1 MTKRILIVDD
11 DPKVI
16 NILTQFFQ
24 MQHGHAYEIT
34 SAGNVR
40 DALAILLREGF
51 GFDLIL
57 LEVDMS
63 WMGEPVRPPPPR
75 SLPGSHGLDLL
86 KEIRKR
92 GMNVPVIMMCSISRV
107 ICARWT
113 ASWRTPSGPV
123 VARLVVESQR
133 AYTVDPRGPKGK

>member
-11 DPKVI
+11 EPKVI

-92 GMNVPVIMMCSISRV
+92 GMNVPVIMMCGIPTQDEMDEAQNAGAFAWLHKPLELREMESL
-107 ICARWT
+107 
-113 ASWRTPSGPV
+113 
-123 VARLVVESQR
+123 VAEDNG
-133 AYTVDPRGPKGK
+133 T